1 MSIEKIMNGTDKNI
15 ISGIGE
21 NDEVFF
27 FFLSTSYLSFS
38 LSFYLIGK
46 PQSTHSFNLFVSF
59 QKKNNSHFHS
69 RQSTFK

>member
-1 MSIEKIMNGTDKNI
+1 MNGTDKNI

-46 PQSTHSFNLFVSF
+46 PQSTHPFNLFVSF
-59 QKKNNSHFHS
+59 QKK
-69 RQSTFK
+69 Q